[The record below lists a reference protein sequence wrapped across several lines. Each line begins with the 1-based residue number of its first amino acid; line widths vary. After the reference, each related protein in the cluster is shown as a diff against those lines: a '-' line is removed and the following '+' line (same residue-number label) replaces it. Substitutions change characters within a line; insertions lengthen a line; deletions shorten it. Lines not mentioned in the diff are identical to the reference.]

1 MLSCS
6 QPYRPLLP
14 VWRKTVEQQGLT
26 SGVGELGHKLGIS
39 LGLKKV
45 SNINKSKLS
54 ERTTD
59 QLFKKISRGYFYVK
73 IMIMPLKMVS
83 RFSRMLAL
91 IDYMP

>member
-6 QPYRPLLP
+6 QPYRPFLP

-45 SNINKSKLS
+45 SNIIKSKLS
-54 ERTTD
+54 GRTTD
-59 QLFKKISRGYFYVK
+59 QLFKKKYHVYVK
-73 IMIMPLKMVS
+73 IMIMPLKAVPW
-83 RFSRMLAL
+83 FSTMLA
-91 IDYMP
+91 

>member
-6 QPYRPLLP
+6 QPYRPFLP

-45 SNINKSKLS
+45 SNIIKSN
-54 ERTTD
+54 
-59 QLFKKISRGYFYVK
+59 
-73 IMIMPLKMVS
+73 
-83 RFSRMLAL
+83 
-91 IDYMP
+91 